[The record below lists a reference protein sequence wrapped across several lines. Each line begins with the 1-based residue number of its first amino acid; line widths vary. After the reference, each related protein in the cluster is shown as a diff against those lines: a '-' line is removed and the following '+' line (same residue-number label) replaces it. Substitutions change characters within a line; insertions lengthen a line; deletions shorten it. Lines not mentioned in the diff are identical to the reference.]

1 MFFYENLFLW
11 IIFFV
16 ILDRQKETWSQV
28 SFRFEGDLYHSND
41 AETIEHA

>member
-1 MFFYENLFLW
+1 MCFFTKIYFCGS
-11 IIFFV
+11 FFCHFGQTKR
-16 ILDRQKETWSQV
+16 DQV